1 VSAAVQFGVGFGGTL
16 APAEYAPLAARLEE
30 LGFDVATVFGD
41 LMMQPPAMV
50 LASMAEATSRIHLGV
65 GCYTPWTLHPVEIA
79 GQLAYLDHLSS
90 GRAFMGIVRG
100 AWLDQLHL
108 DTRRS
113 LAAVTDTVTIVRQ
126 LLGGSEEGHRGQV
139 YSLAPGT
146 KPFYP
151 VLRER
156 VPLMVGTWSPR
167 LSEYAGAHADQIQ
180 VGGCA
185 NPAMAPVVKN
195 FAVPGEIAAG
205 RQPGT
210 VEIVLTA
217 VTVVDEDGDA
227 ARARARTEV
236 ALPFQVIAG
245 LDRTLDVD
253 PDLLS
258 RMDTLLRQ
266 HRYDEAGR
274 LIPDD
279 LLDKFTFAGTPE
291 EVAAH
296 AAAVYDAGATRIE
309 FDSPFGLTP
318 ASGVE
323 LLGTRVLPILR
334 ASGYRSE
341 EPVHV

>member
-1 VSAAVQFGVGFGGTL
+1 MSGDAQFGVGFGGTL
-16 APAEYAPLAARLEE
+16 PPGEYPALAVRLEQF
-30 LGFDVATVFGD
+30 GFDVATVFGD
-41 LMMQPPAMV
+41 LMMQPPAMA
-50 LASMAEATSRIHLGV
+50 LASMAQATSRIQLGV

-79 GQLAYLDHLSS
+79 GQLAYLDQLSG

-100 AWLDQLHL
+100 AWLDQLSL
-108 DTRRS
+108 DTSRS
-113 LAAVTDTVTIVRQ
+113 LAAVTDTVAIVR
-126 LLGGSEEGHRGQV
+126 LLLSGSEQGYAGHV
-139 YSLAPGT
+139 YSVVPGT
-146 KPFYP
+146 TPFYP
-151 VLRER
+151 VLRKAI
-156 VPLMVGTWSPR
+156 PLMVGTWSPR
-167 LSEYAGAHADQIQ
+167 LARFAGAHADQIQ

-185 NPAMAPVVKN
+185 NPAMAPLVKQ
-195 FAVPGEIAAG
+195 FAVPGEEEAG
-205 RQPGT
+205 RAPGS
-210 VEIVLTA
+210 VDIVLTA

-253 PDLLS
+253 PALLDK
-258 RMDTLLRQ
+258 METLLRSHQ
-266 HRYDEAGR
+266 YAEAGA

-318 ASGVE
+318 ASGIE

-334 ASGYRSE
+334 GAGYGPGGAGAR
-341 EPVHV
+341 

>member
-1 VSAAVQFGVGFGGTL
+1 VSRDVEFGVGFGGTL
-16 APAEYAPLAARLEE
+16 APSQYPALAARLEE

-50 LASMAEATSRIHLGV
+50 LATMAEATSRIRLGV
-65 GCYTPWTLHPVEIA
+65 GCYTPWTHHPVEIA
-79 GQLAYLDHLSS
+79 GQLAYLDQLSE

-100 AWLDQLHL
+100 AWLDQLGL
-108 DTRRS
+108 DTSKS
-113 LAAVTDTVTIVRQ
+113 LTAVTDTVAIVRA
-126 LLGGSEEGHRGQV
+126 LLSGSTEGYDGRV

-146 KPFYP
+146 TPFYP
-151 VLRER
+151 VLRDR
-156 VPLMVGTWSPR
+156 IPLMVGTWSPR
-167 LSEYAGAHADQIQ
+167 LAEFAGVHADQVQ

-185 NPAMAPVVKN
+185 NAAMAPIVQEFVT
-195 FAVPGEIAAG
+195 AGEKSAGRAAG
-205 RQPGT
+205 S
-210 VEIVLTA
+210 VDVVLTA

-236 ALPFQVIAG
+236 ALPFEVIAG
-245 LDRTLDVD
+245 LDRTVEVD
-253 PDLLS
+253 PALLEK
-258 RMDTLLRQ
+258 MAGLLRV
-266 HRYDEAGR
+266 HEYEAAGR

-296 AAAVYDAGATRIE
+296 AAAVYDAGVTRIE

-318 ASGVE
+318 ATGVE

-334 ASGYRSE
+334 SAGYRSRTAD
-341 EPVHV
+341 VS

>member
-1 VSAAVQFGVGFGGTL
+1 MSTEIEFGVGFGGTL
-16 APAEYAPLAARLEE
+16 PPSEYPALAARLEE

-50 LASMAEATSRIHLGV
+50 LATMAEATSQIRLGV

-79 GQLAYLDHLSS
+79 GQLAYLDHVSN

-100 AWLDQLHL
+100 AWLDQLGL
-108 DTRRS
+108 DTSKS
-113 LAAVTDTVTIVRQ
+113 LAAVSDTVAIVRM
-126 LLGGSEEGHRGQV
+126 LLSGSGVGYDGRV
-139 YSLAPGT
+139 YSVAPGT
-146 KPFYP
+146 MPFYP
-151 VLRER
+151 ILRQHI
-156 VPLMVGTWSPR
+156 PLMVGTWSPR
-167 LSEYAGAHADQIQ
+167 LSEYAGAHADQVQ

-185 NPAMAPVVKN
+185 NPAMAPVIRE
-195 FAVPGEIAAG
+195 FITAGEQSAG
-205 RQPGT
+205 RPSGS
-210 VEIVLTA
+210 VDIVLTA
-217 VTVVDEDGDA
+217 VTVVDEDGDI

-253 PDLLS
+253 PALLE
-258 RMDTLLRQ
+258 RMSVLLRA
-266 HRYDEAGR
+266 HEYEAAGR

-279 LLDKFTFAGTPE
+279 LLDKFTFAGTPD

-296 AAAVYDAGATRIE
+296 AAAVYDAGVTRIE

-323 LLGTRVLPILR
+323 LLGTRVLPALR
-334 ASGYRSE
+334 NAGYRSKTSD
-341 EPVHV
+341 VA

>member
-1 VSAAVQFGVGFGGTL
+1 MTRVDEFGVGFGGTL
-16 APAEYAPLAARLEE
+16 APTEYRGLSVRLEE

-50 LASMAEATSRIHLGV
+50 LATLAEETRHIRLGV

-79 GQLAYLDHLSS
+79 GQLAYLDQLSG

-100 AWLDQLHL
+100 AWLDQLSL
-108 DTRRS
+108 DTSAS
-113 LAAVTDTVTIVRQ
+113 LAAVADTVAIVR
-126 LLGGSEEGHRGQV
+126 LLLSGSGDGYDGRV
-139 YSLAPGT
+139 YSVAAGIT
-146 KPFYP
+146 PFYP
-151 VLRER
+151 VLREHI
-156 VPLMVGTWSPR
+156 PLMVGTWSPR
-167 LSEYAGAHADQIQ
+167 LSEFAGAHADQIQ

-185 NPAMAPVVKN
+185 NPAMAPVVKQ
-195 FAVPGEIAAG
+195 FAAVGESAAG
-205 RQPGT
+205 RTPGS
-210 VEIVLTA
+210 VDIVLTA

-253 PDLLS
+253 PALLNTMES
-258 RMDTLLRQ
+258 LLRE
-266 HRYDEAGR
+266 HRYVEAGR

-291 EVAAH
+291 EVSAH

-318 ASGVE
+318 TGGVE
-323 LLGTRVLPILR
+323 LLGTKVLPMLR
-334 ASGYRSE
+334 SAGYRSE
-341 EPVHV
+341 SDSLV